1 MSVTFQ
7 ITFTLTKAFNNQSQN
22 QTIMTKS
29 IILFS
34 LCAFIFFAEKTKAQS
49 FEETTFED
57 ITTTPSASRS
67 ANFIDVNGDGW
78 DDIFFTNGPTAGQNN
93 MLYINNGDNTFTT
106 VNADDIVS
114 DNDRSDG
121 ASFAD
126 VDNDGDLDA
135 VVVTYGRNGV
145 GKKNYFYRNN
155 GDGTFEYEPSN
166 AIGIPLT
173 YSEMVNWIDLNNDQ
187 FLDAYITN
195 SIVSTRNLYFEN
207 QGDGSF
213 EPVTGLSITSETLA
227 SRSINWIDY
236 DGDGD
241 SDLFVANEDN
251 TNNSLFRN
259 DGPNI
264 FTQITNLPIT
274 QNGKNSAGS
283 SWADVDNDGDFD
295 LFVAN
300 WGGQNNQLFINENGT
315 FVEQTSSAI
324 AVETGSSFGSAFADV
339 DNDGDLDLLVCNAY
353 FAGQETNSLF
363 INDGNGIFSKDTG
376 SALANHQGN
385 TFGCAFGD
393 YNNDGWL
400 DVILANTLN
409 ENQSN
414 SLFKNTGSG
423 NNWIKIRCVG
433 DPSNGSAVGAKV
445 RIRATINGN
454 EIWQT
459 RQIEAA
465 SGYCSQN
472 SFTNHFGLGDAS
484 NVSEIEVQWPSG
496 AVETFTD
503 IDGNNTYLVVE
514 GNGIQLG
521 TTTQIK
527 YGYVIYPVPAEDILV
542 VNFPKDDINSK
553 VEIFDLN
560 ARKVKEGTNNN
571 AVFMEMDIS
580 HLNAGIYI
588 LKITNNDQVTSQKII
603 IK

>member
-1 MSVTFQ
+1 MKKS
-7 ITFTLTKAFNNQSQN
+7 TL
-22 QTIMTKS
+22 
-29 IILFS
+29 LLS
-34 LCAFIFFAEKTKAQS
+34 LCVLIVFSEIIYAQS
-49 FEETTFED
+49 FEETTFND

-78 DDIFFTNGPTAGQNN
+78 DDIFFTNGPAAGQNN
-93 MLYINNGDNTFTT
+93 MLYINNGNNTFTT
-106 VNADDIVS
+106 VTADDIVL

-135 VVVTYGRNGV
+135 VVVTYGRNGT
-145 GKKNYFYRNN
+145 GKKNYFYRNTGN
-155 GDGTFEYEPSN
+155 GTFNYEPNN

-187 FLDAYITN
+187 YLDAYITN
-195 SIVSTRNLYFEN
+195 SVVSTRNLYFEN

-213 EPVTGLSITSETLA
+213 EGVTGLSITNETLA

-241 SDLFVANEDN
+241 SDLFIANEN
-251 TNNSLFRN
+251 NANNSLFRN
-259 DGPNI
+259 DGPNN

-300 WGGQNNQLFINENGT
+300 WDGQNNQLFINENGIFT
-315 FVEQTSSAI
+315 EQTNSAI
-324 AVETGSSFGSAFADV
+324 AAETGSSFGSAFADV

-353 FAGQETNSLF
+353 FAGQNTNSLF
-363 INDGNGIFSKDTG
+363 INNGAGVFTKDTN
-376 SALANHQGN
+376 SSLANHQGN

-409 ENQSN
+409 ENQNN

-433 DPSNGSAVGAKV
+433 NPSNGSAVGAKV
-445 RIRATINGN
+445 KVKATINGN
-454 EIWQT
+454 EIWQF

-472 SFTNHFGLGDAS
+472 SFTNHFGLGDAV
-484 NVSEIEVQWPSG
+484 NVEEIIIEWPSG
-496 AVETFTD
+496 VVETFTD
-503 IDGNNTYLVVE
+503 IEENNTYLVVE

-521 TTTQIK
+521 AISQEK
-527 YGYVIYPVPAEDILV
+527 HGYIMYPVPTDDVLKI
-542 VNFPKDDINSK
+542 NFPSGELNSK

-560 ARKVKEGTNNN
+560 GRKVKEQIHNSHS
-571 AVFMEMDIS
+571 EMAIDVS
-580 HLNAGIYI
+580 FLVAGAYI
-588 LKITNNDQVTSQKII
+588 LKITNTAQVTSQKII

>member
-1 MSVTFQ
+1 MKNTTQTKLLFCFL
-7 ITFTLTKAFNNQSQN
+7 FTVG
-22 QTIMTKS
+22 
-29 IILFS
+29 IINS
-34 LCAFIFFAEKTKAQS
+34 QS

-67 ANFIDVNGDGW
+67 ANFVDVNGDGW
-78 DDIFFTNGPTAGQNN
+78 DDIFFTNGPTVGQNN
-93 MLYINNGDNTFTT
+93 MLYINNGNETFTT
-106 VNADDIVS
+106 VTADDIVL
-114 DNDRSDG
+114 DHDRSDG

-155 GDGTFEYEPSN
+155 GDGTFEYEPNN

-195 SIVSTRNLYFEN
+195 SFLSLNNLYFEN

-213 EPVTGLSITSETLA
+213 EPVTSLSITNETLA

-241 SDLFVANEDN
+241 SDLFVTNEDN
-251 TNNSLFRN
+251 DNNSLFRN
-259 DGPNI
+259 DGPNN
-264 FTQITNLPIT
+264 FAQITNLAIT

-295 LFVAN
+295 LFIAN

-315 FVEQTSSAI
+315 FTEQIGSAVAAEI
-324 AVETGSSFGSAFADV
+324 GSSFGSAFADV
-339 DNDGDLDLLVCNAY
+339 DNDADLDLLVCNAY
-353 FAGQETNSLF
+353 FAGQVTNSLF
-363 INDGNGIFSKDTG
+363 INDGTGNFTKDT
-376 SALANHQGN
+376 SSSLANHVGN

-393 YNNDGWL
+393 YNNDGWQ
-400 DVILANTLN
+400 DVILANTFN

-433 DPSNGSAVGAKV
+433 NPSNNSAVGAKV

-454 EIWQT
+454 DVWQT

-472 SFTNHFGLGDAS
+472 SFTNHFGLGNAS
-484 NVSEIEVQWPSG
+484 NVTEIEIQWPSG

-503 IDGNNTYLVVE
+503 IQGNNTYRVVE
-514 GNGIQLG
+514 GEGILLG
-521 TTTQIK
+521 TTQTIK
-527 YGYVIYPVPAEDILV
+527 YGYVIYPVPAVDVLV
-542 VNFPKDDINSK
+542 INFPKDELNSK
-553 VEIFDLN
+553 VELFDLN
-560 ARKVKEGTNNN
+560 GRKVKEESNNN
-571 AVFMEMDIS
+571 AVSMEMDVS
-580 HLNAGIYI
+580 QLSAGEYI
-588 LKITNNDQVTSQKII
+588 LKITNTIKTTSQKII

>member
-1 MSVTFQ
+1 MIRFLIHFSMCAVLFLCQ
-7 ITFTLTKAFNNQSQN
+7 TLRS
-22 QTIMTKS
+22 
-29 IILFS
+29 
-34 LCAFIFFAEKTKAQS
+34 QS
-49 FEETTFED
+49 FEETTFPD

-67 ANFIDVNGDGW
+67 ANFIDVNGDGR
-78 DDIFFTNGPTAGQNN
+78 DDIFFTNGPAAGQNN

-106 VNADDIVS
+106 VTDDAIVL

-155 GDGTFEYEPSN
+155 GDGTFEYEADN

-195 SIVSTRNLYFEN
+195 SVVSTRNLYFEN

-213 EPVTGLSITSETLA
+213 EAITGLSITSETLA
-227 SRSINWIDY
+227 SRNINWIDY
-236 DGDGD
+236 DSDGD
-241 SDLFVANEDN
+241 RDLFVTNEN
-251 TNNSLFRN
+251 NANNSLFRN
-259 DGPNI
+259 DGPNN
-264 FTQITNLPIT
+264 FTQITDLSIT

-283 SWADVDNDGDFD
+283 SWADIDNDGDFD

-300 WGGQNNQLFINENGT
+300 WGGQTNQLFVNENGT
-315 FVEQTSSAI
+315 FAEQPASAI
-324 AVETGSSFGSAFADV
+324 AAETGSSFGSAFADV

-353 FAGQETNSLF
+353 FTGQTTNSLF
-363 INDGNGIFSKDTG
+363 MNDGNGNFTKDT
-376 SALANHQGN
+376 SSSLAMHQGN

-400 DVILANTLN
+400 DVILANTLD

-423 NNWIKIRCVG
+423 NNWIKIRCAG
-433 DPSNGSAVGAKV
+433 DSSNKSAVGAKV
-445 RIRATINGN
+445 RLRATINGS

-472 SFTNHFGLGDAS
+472 SYTTHFGLGDAS
-484 NVSEIEVQWPSG
+484 TVNEIEITWPSG
-496 AVETFTD
+496 TVENFLN
-503 IDGNNTYLVVE
+503 IDANDTYLVVE
-514 GNGIQLG
+514 GEGIQLG
-521 TTTQIK
+521 TTSPSK
-527 YGYVIYPVPAEDILV
+527 YGYLIYPIPAEDILV
-542 VNFPKDDINSK
+542 INFPKGKENSK
-553 VEIFDLN
+553 VELFDLN
-560 ARKVKEGTNNN
+560 ARKVKEEMNLNEN
-571 AVFMEMDIS
+571 SMEMDLS
-580 HLNAGIYI
+580 QLVAGTYI
-588 LKITNNDQVTSQKII
+588 LKISHAAEITSQKII

>member
-1 MSVTFQ
+1 M
-7 ITFTLTKAFNNQSQN
+7 K
-22 QTIMTKS
+22 KS
-29 IILFS
+29 MLPFS
-34 LCAFIFFAEKTKAQS
+34 ICALIFFTENINAQS
-49 FEETTFED
+49 FEETTFEG

-78 DDIFFTNGPTAGQNN
+78 DDIFFTNGPAPGQNN
-93 MLYINNGDNTFTT
+93 MLYINNGDGTFTT
-106 VNADDIVS
+106 VTDDDIVL

-135 VVVTYGRNGV
+135 VVVTYGRNGT

-155 GDGTFEYEPSN
+155 GDGTFEYEPDN

-173 YSEMVNWIDLNNDQ
+173 YSEMANWIDLNNDQ
-187 FLDAYITN
+187 LLDAYITN
-195 SIVSTRNLYFEN
+195 SVVSTRNLYFAN

-213 EPVTGLSITSETLA
+213 EAVTGLSITNETLA

-241 SDLFVANEDN
+241 SDLFITNEN
-251 TNNSLFRN
+251 NANNSLFRN
-259 DGPNI
+259 DGPDN
-264 FTQITNLPIT
+264 FTKITNLSIT
-274 QNGKNSAGS
+274 QSGGNSAGS

-295 LFVAN
+295 LFIAN
-300 WGGQNNQLFINENGT
+300 WNGQNNQLFINENGT
-315 FVEQTSSAI
+315 FIEQTNSEI
-324 AVETGSSFGSAFADV
+324 ALEIGSSFGSAFADV

-353 FAGQETNSLF
+353 YPGQVTNSLF
-363 INDGNGIFSKDTG
+363 INDGTGVFTKDTT
-376 SALANHQGN
+376 SSLANHQGN

-400 DVILANTLN
+400 DVILANTFD

-423 NNWIKIRCVG
+423 NNWIKIKCVG
-433 DPSNGSAVGAKV
+433 NPSNGSAVGAKV
-445 RIRATINGN
+445 KVRATINGN
-454 EIWQT
+454 EVWQT

-472 SFTNHFGLGDAS
+472 SYTNHFGLGDATI
-484 NVSEIEVQWPSG
+484 VSEIQIQWPSG
-496 AVETFTD
+496 AVETFND
-503 IDGNNTYLVVE
+503 IDENNTYLVVE
-514 GNGIQLG
+514 GNGIQLK
-521 TTTQIK
+521 TISAAK
-527 YGYVIYPVPAEDILV
+527 FGYVVYPMPADDVLV
-542 VNFPKDDINSK
+542 INFPKDELDSK

-560 ARKVKEGTNNN
+560 GRKVNEQ
-571 AVFMEMDIS
+571 IS
-580 HLNAGIYI
+580 YAESSINLDVSNLSAGQYI
-588 LKITNNDQVTSQKII
+588 LKIINNERVTSQKII

>member
-1 MSVTFQ
+1 MIKYLLHF
-7 ITFTLTKAFNNQSQN
+7 
-22 QTIMTKS
+22 S
-29 IILFS
+29 I
-34 LCAFIFFAEKTKAQS
+34 CAVLLLSEKTQAQS

-57 ITTTPSASRS
+57 ITTTPTASRS

-78 DDIFFTNGPTAGQNN
+78 DDIFFTNGPAVGQNN
-93 MLYINNGDNTFTT
+93 MLYLNNTDGTFTT
-106 VNADDIVS
+106 VTDDAIVL

-213 EPVTGLSITSETLA
+213 EAVTGLSITNETLA

-236 DGDGD
+236 DNDGD
-241 SDLFVANEDN
+241 CDLFVTNEDN
-251 TNNSLFRN
+251 ANNSLFRN
-259 DGPNI
+259 DGPNN
-264 FTQITNLPIT
+264 FTQITNLSIT

-300 WGGQNNQLFINENGT
+300 WGGQTNQLFLNENGT
-315 FVEQTSSAI
+315 FVEQTGSAI
-324 AVETGSSFGSAFADV
+324 AAETGSSFGSAFADV

-363 INDGNGIFSKDTG
+363 INDGSGNFSKDTT
-376 SALANHQGN
+376 SSLANHQGN

-423 NNWIKIRCVG
+423 NNWIKIRCAG
-433 DPSNGSAVGAKV
+433 DPSNNSAVGAKV

-454 EIWQT
+454 EVWQT

-472 SFTNHFGLGDAS
+472 SFTNHFGLGDAVIV
-484 NVSEIEVQWPSG
+484 NEIEIQWPSG

-503 IDGNNTYLVVE
+503 IDGNNGYLVVE

-521 TTTQIK
+521 TNASEK
-527 YGYVIYPVPAEDILV
+527 YGHVVFPVPADDILFIH
-542 VNFPKDDINSK
+542 FPKGEINSK
-553 VEIFDLN
+553 VELFDLN
-560 ARKVKEGTNNN
+560 ARKVKEETNTN
-571 AVFMEMDIS
+571 AISMEMDIS
-580 HLNAGIYI
+580 HLSAGVYI
-588 LKITNNDQVTSQKII
+588 LKIGNNGKTITRKIA

>member
-1 MSVTFQ
+1 M
-7 ITFTLTKAFNNQSQN
+7 K
-22 QTIMTKS
+22 KS
-29 IILFS
+29 MLPFS
-34 LCAFIFFAEKTKAQS
+34 ICALIFFTENINAQS
-49 FEETTFED
+49 FEETTFEG

-78 DDIFFTNGPTAGQNN
+78 DDIFFTNGPAPGQNN
-93 MLYINNGDNTFTT
+93 MLYINNGDGTFTT
-106 VNADDIVS
+106 VTDDDIVL

-135 VVVTYGRNGV
+135 VVVTYGRNGT

-155 GDGTFEYEPSN
+155 GDGTFEYEPDN

-173 YSEMVNWIDLNNDQ
+173 YSEMANWIDLNNDQ
-187 FLDAYITN
+187 LLDAYITN
-195 SIVSTRNLYFEN
+195 SVVSTRNLYFAN

-213 EPVTGLSITSETLA
+213 EAVTGLSITNETLA

-241 SDLFVANEDN
+241 SDLFITNEN
-251 TNNSLFRN
+251 NANNSLFRN
-259 DGPNI
+259 DVPDN
-264 FTQITNLPIT
+264 FTKITNLSIT
-274 QNGKNSAGS
+274 QSGGNSAGS

-295 LFVAN
+295 LFIAN
-300 WGGQNNQLFINENGT
+300 WNGQNNQLFINENGT
-315 FVEQTSSAI
+315 FIEQTNSEI
-324 AVETGSSFGSAFADV
+324 ALEIGSSFGSAFADV

-353 FAGQETNSLF
+353 YPGQVTNSLF
-363 INDGNGIFSKDTG
+363 INDGTGVFTKDTT
-376 SALANHQGN
+376 SSLANHQGN

-400 DVILANTLN
+400 DVILANTFD

-423 NNWIKIRCVG
+423 NNWIKIKCVG
-433 DPSNGSAVGAKV
+433 NPSNGSAVGAKV
-445 RIRATINGN
+445 KVRATINGN
-454 EIWQT
+454 EVWQT

-472 SFTNHFGLGDAS
+472 SYTNHFGLGDATI
-484 NVSEIEVQWPSG
+484 VSEIQIQWPSG
-496 AVETFTD
+496 AVETFND
-503 IDGNNTYLVVE
+503 IDENNTYLVVE
-514 GNGIQLG
+514 GNGIQLK
-521 TTTQIK
+521 TISAAK
-527 YGYVIYPVPAEDILV
+527 FGYVVYPMPADDVLV
-542 VNFPKDDINSK
+542 INFPKDELDSK

-560 ARKVKEGTNNN
+560 GRKVNEQ
-571 AVFMEMDIS
+571 IS
-580 HLNAGIYI
+580 YAESSINLDVSNLSAGQYI
-588 LKITNNDQVTSQKII
+588 LKIINNERVTSQKII

>member
-1 MSVTFQ
+1 MIRFLIHFSMCAVLFLCQ
-7 ITFTLTKAFNNQSQN
+7 TLRS
-22 QTIMTKS
+22 
-29 IILFS
+29 
-34 LCAFIFFAEKTKAQS
+34 QS
-49 FEETTFED
+49 FEETTFPD

-67 ANFIDVNGDGW
+67 ANFIDVNSDGW
-78 DDIFFTNGPTAGQNN
+78 DDIFFTNGPAAGQNN

-106 VNADDIVS
+106 VTDDAIVL

-155 GDGTFEYEPSN
+155 GDGTFEYEADN

-195 SIVSTRNLYFEN
+195 SVVSTRNLYFEN

-213 EPVTGLSITSETLA
+213 EAITGLSITSETLA
-227 SRSINWIDY
+227 SRNINWIDY
-236 DGDGD
+236 DSDGD
-241 SDLFVANEDN
+241 RDLFVTNEN
-251 TNNSLFRN
+251 NANNSLFRN
-259 DGPNI
+259 DGPNN
-264 FTQITNLPIT
+264 FTQITDLSIT

-283 SWADVDNDGDFD
+283 SWADIDNDGDFD

-300 WGGQNNQLFINENGT
+300 WGGQTNQLFINENGT
-315 FVEQTSSAI
+315 FVEQTASAI
-324 AVETGSSFGSAFADV
+324 AAETGSSFGSAFADV

-353 FAGQETNSLF
+353 FTGQTTNSLF
-363 INDGNGIFSKDTG
+363 MNDGNGNFTKDT
-376 SALANHQGN
+376 SSSLAIHQGN

-423 NNWIKIRCVG
+423 NNWIKIRCAG
-433 DPSNGSAVGAKV
+433 DSSNKSAVGAKV
-445 RIRATINGN
+445 RLRATINGS

-472 SFTNHFGLGDAS
+472 SYTNHFGLGDAS
-484 NVSEIEVQWPSG
+484 TVNEIEITWPSG
-496 AVETFTD
+496 TVETFLN
-503 IDGNNTYLVVE
+503 IGANETYLVVE
-514 GNGIQLG
+514 GEGIQLG
-521 TTTQIK
+521 TTPANK
-527 YGYVIYPVPAEDILV
+527 YGYVIYPVPAEDILMIH
-542 VNFPKDDINSK
+542 FPKGKENSK
-553 VEIFDLN
+553 VELFDLN
-560 ARKVKEGTNNN
+560 ARKVKEEMNLK
-571 AVFMEMDIS
+571 AISMEMDVS
-580 HLNAGIYI
+580 HLVAGAYI
-588 LKITNNDQVTSQKII
+588 LKISHAAEITSQKII

>member
-1 MSVTFQ
+1 P
-7 ITFTLTKAFNNQSQN
+7 L
-22 QTIMTKS
+22 
-29 IILFS
+29 LLCS
-34 LCAFIFFAEKTKAQS
+34 LCLLLFFTEKTRAQS

-67 ANFIDVNGDGW
+67 ANFIDVNDDGW
-78 DDIFFTNGPTAGQNN
+78 DDIFFTNGPAAGQNN
-93 MLYINNGDNTFTT
+93 MLYLNNGDGSFTT
-106 VNADDIVS
+106 VIADDIVS

-135 VVVTYGRNGV
+135 VVVTYGRNGT

-155 GDGTFEYEPSN
+155 GNGTYTYEPDN

-173 YSEMVNWIDLNNDQ
+173 YSEMANWIDLNNDQ
-187 FLDAYITN
+187 YLDSYITN
-195 SIVSTRNLYFEN
+195 SVVSTRNLYFEN
-207 QGDGSF
+207 QGNGSF
-213 EPVTGLSITSETLA
+213 EAVTVLSITSETLA

-241 SDLFVANEDN
+241 SDLFIANENDA
-251 TNNSLFRN
+251 NNSLFRN
-259 DGPNI
+259 DGPDN
-264 FTQITNLPIT
+264 FTQITNLAIT
-274 QNGKNSAGS
+274 QNGRDSAGS

-300 WGGQNNQLFINENGT
+300 WDGQSNQLFLNENGT

-324 AVETGSSFGSAFADV
+324 ALEIGSSFGSAFADV

-353 FAGQETNSLF
+353 FPGQITNSLF
-363 INDGNGIFSKDTG
+363 INDGNGVFTKDTN

-409 ENQSN
+409 ENQAN

-445 RIRATINGN
+445 RVRANINGN
-454 EIWQT
+454 EVWQI

-484 NVSEIEVQWPSG
+484 NVSEIEVHWPSG
-496 AVETFTD
+496 AVETFMD
-503 IDGNNTYLVVE
+503 IDGNNTYLVV
-514 GNGIQLG
+514 
-521 TTTQIK
+521 
-527 YGYVIYPVPAEDILV
+527 
-542 VNFPKDDINSK
+542 
-553 VEIFDLN
+553 
-560 ARKVKEGTNNN
+560 
-571 AVFMEMDIS
+571 
-580 HLNAGIYI
+580 
-588 LKITNNDQVTSQKII
+588 
-603 IK
+603 

>member
-1 MSVTFQ
+1 M
-7 ITFTLTKAFNNQSQN
+7 K
-22 QTIMTKS
+22 KS
-29 IILFS
+29 MLPFS
-34 LCAFIFFAEKTKAQS
+34 ICALIFFTENINAQS
-49 FEETTFED
+49 FEETTFEG

-78 DDIFFTNGPTAGQNN
+78 DDIFFTNGPAPGQNN
-93 MLYINNGDNTFTT
+93 MLYINNGDGTFTT
-106 VNADDIVS
+106 VTDDDIVL

-135 VVVTYGRNGV
+135 VVVTYGRNGT

-155 GDGTFEYEPSN
+155 GDGTFEYEPDN

-173 YSEMVNWIDLNNDQ
+173 YSEMANWIDLNNDQ
-187 FLDAYITN
+187 LLDAYITN
-195 SIVSTRNLYFEN
+195 SVVSTRNLYFAN

-213 EPVTGLSITSETLA
+213 EAVTGLSITNETLA

-241 SDLFVANEDN
+241 SDLFITNEN
-251 TNNSLFRN
+251 NANNSLFRN
-259 DGPNI
+259 DGPDN
-264 FTQITNLPIT
+264 FTKITNLSIT
-274 QNGKNSAGS
+274 QSGGNSAGS

-295 LFVAN
+295 LIIAN
-300 WGGQNNQLFINENGT
+300 WNGQNNQLFINENGT
-315 FVEQTSSAI
+315 FIEQTNSEI
-324 AVETGSSFGSAFADV
+324 GLEIGSSFGSAFADV

-353 FAGQETNSLF
+353 YPGQVTNSLF
-363 INDGNGIFSKDTG
+363 INDGTGVFTKDIT
-376 SALANHQGN
+376 SSLANHQGN

-400 DVILANTLN
+400 DVILANTFD

-423 NNWIKIRCVG
+423 NNWIKIKCVG
-433 DPSNGSAVGAKV
+433 NPSNGSAVGAKV
-445 RIRATINGN
+445 KVRATINGN
-454 EIWQT
+454 EVWQT

-472 SFTNHFGLGDAS
+472 SYTNHFGLGDATI
-484 NVSEIEVQWPSG
+484 VSEIQIQWPSG
-496 AVETFTD
+496 AVETFND
-503 IDGNNTYLVVE
+503 IDENNTYLVVE
-514 GNGIQLG
+514 GNGIQLK
-521 TTTQIK
+521 TISAAK
-527 YGYVIYPVPAEDILV
+527 FGYVIYPVPADDVLV
-542 VNFPKDDINSK
+542 INFPKDELDSK

-560 ARKVKEGTNNN
+560 GRKVNEQLSYAESSINLDVSNL
-571 AVFMEMDIS
+571 S
-580 HLNAGIYI
+580 AGQYI
-588 LKITNNDQVTSQKII
+588 LKISDNERVTSQKII

>member
-1 MSVTFQ
+1 M
-7 ITFTLTKAFNNQSQN
+7 I
-22 QTIMTKS
+22 KS
-29 IILFS
+29 LQFLSIFISILV
-34 LCAFIFFAEKTKAQS
+34 IEKSASQS
-49 FEETTFED
+49 FEETTFPD

-93 MLYINNGDNTFTT
+93 MLYLNNRDNTFTT
-106 VNADDIVS
+106 VTADDIVL

-135 VVVTYGRNGV
+135 LVVTYGRNGT

-155 GDGTFEYEPSN
+155 GNGTFTYEPDN

-173 YSEMVNWIDLNNDQ
+173 YSEMANWIDLNNDQ
-187 FLDAYITN
+187 YLDTYITN
-195 SIVSTRNLYFEN
+195 SVVSTRNLYFEN
-207 QGDGSF
+207 QGNGSF
-213 EPVTGLSITSETLA
+213 EAVTGLSITSETLA

-241 SDLFVANEDN
+241 SDLFVANEN
-251 TNNSLFRN
+251 NANNSLFRN
-259 DGPNI
+259 DGPDN
-264 FTQITNLPIT
+264 FTKITDLSIT

-283 SWADVDNDGDFD
+283 SWADIDNDGDFD
-295 LFVAN
+295 LFIAN
-300 WGGQNNQLFINENGT
+300 WNGQNNQLFINENGT
-315 FVEQTSSAI
+315 FIEQTSSVI
-324 AVETGSSFGSAFADV
+324 ALEMGSSFGSAFADV

-353 FAGQETNSLF
+353 FSGQETNSLF
-363 INDGNGIFSKDTG
+363 INDGTGTFHKDT
-376 SALANHQGN
+376 SSSLANHQGN

-409 ENQSN
+409 ENQNN
-414 SLFKNTGSG
+414 SVFTNTGSG

-433 DPSNGSAVGAKV
+433 SPSNNSAVGAKV
-445 RIRATINGN
+445 RIKATINGTQV
-454 EIWQT
+454 WQT

-472 SFTNHFGLGDAS
+472 SFTNHFGLGDAI
-484 NVSEIEVQWPSG
+484 NVDEIEIYWPSG

-503 IDGNNTYLVVE
+503 IDENNTYLVIE

-521 TTTQIK
+521 TNTQLK
-527 YGYVIYPVPAEDILV
+527 HGFVIYPTPANDVLV
-542 VNFPKDDINSK
+542 INFRKDEIYSK
-553 VEIFDLN
+553 VEIFDIN
-560 ARKVKEGTNNN
+560 ARKVKEKFNSG
-571 AVFMEMDIS
+571 AASIEMDIS
-580 HLNAGIYI
+580 HISPGTYV
-588 LKITNNDQVTSQKII
+588 LKISNNGKITSQKVII
-603 IK
+603 N

>member
-1 MSVTFQ
+1 
-7 ITFTLTKAFNNQSQN
+7 
-22 QTIMTKS
+22 MTKYLLHFS
-29 IILFS
+29 ICAVLFLS
-34 LCAFIFFAEKTKAQS
+34 EKTQAQS

-78 DDIFFTNGPTAGQNN
+78 DDIFFTNGPAVGQNN
-93 MLYINNGDNTFTT
+93 MLYLNNTDGTFTT
-106 VNADDIVS
+106 VTDDAIVL

-213 EPVTGLSITSETLA
+213 EAVTGLSITNETLP

-241 SDLFVANEDN
+241 CDLFVSNEDN
-251 TNNSLFRN
+251 ANNSLFRN
-259 DGPNI
+259 DGPDN
-264 FTQITNLPIT
+264 FTQITDLSIT

-300 WGGQNNQLFINENGT
+300 WGGQTNQLFINENGT
-315 FVEQTSSAI
+315 FVEQTGSAI
-324 AVETGSSFGSAFADV
+324 AAETGSSFGSAFADV

-363 INDGNGIFSKDTG
+363 INDGSGNFTKDTT
-376 SALANHQGN
+376 SSLANHQGN

-433 DPSNGSAVGAKV
+433 DPSNNSAVGAKV

-484 NVSEIEVQWPSG
+484 NVSEIEITWPSS

-503 IDGNNTYLVVE
+503 IEENNTYLVVE

-521 TTTQIK
+521 TISSKK
-527 YGYVIYPVPAEDILV
+527 YGYAIFPIPANDILFIH
-542 VNFPKDDINSK
+542 FPKGEINSK
-553 VEIFDLN
+553 VELFDLN
-560 ARKVKEGTNNN
+560 ARKVKEETNTN
-571 AVFMEMDIS
+571 AISMEMDIS
-580 HLNAGIYI
+580 HLSAGEYI
-588 LKITNNDQVTSQKII
+588 LKISNNGKTSSKKII
-603 IK
+603 ID

>member
-1 MSVTFQ
+1 NSV
-7 ITFTLTKAFNNQSQN
+7 
-22 QTIMTKS
+22 
-29 IILFS
+29 
-34 LCAFIFFAEKTKAQS
+34 
-49 FEETTFED
+49 
-57 ITTTPSASRS
+57 
-67 ANFIDVNGDGW
+67 
-78 DDIFFTNGPTAGQNN
+78 
-93 MLYINNGDNTFTT
+93 
-106 VNADDIVS
+106 
-114 DNDRSDG
+114 
-121 ASFAD
+121 
-126 VDNDGDLDA
+126 
-135 VVVTYGRNGV
+135 
-145 GKKNYFYRNN
+145 
-155 GDGTFEYEPSN
+155 
-166 AIGIPLT
+166 
-173 YSEMVNWIDLNNDQ
+173 
-187 FLDAYITN
+187 
-195 SIVSTRNLYFEN
+195 VSTRNLYFEN
-207 QGDGSF
+207 QGDGAF

-259 DGPNI
+259 DGPDNFI
-264 FTQITNLPIT
+264 QITNLSIT
-274 QNGKNSAGS
+274 QDGKNTAGS

-300 WGGQNNQLFINENGT
+300 WGGQTNQLFINENGT

-324 AVETGSSFGSAFADV
+324 AAETGSSFGSAFADV

-353 FAGQETNSLF
+353 FAGQVTNSLF
-363 INDGNGIFSKDTG
+363 INDGTGNFSKDTN
-376 SALANHQGN
+376 SNLANHQGN

-472 SFTNHFGLGDAS
+472 SFTNHFGLGDAAI
-484 NVSEIEVQWPSG
+484 VSEIKIQWPSG
-496 AVETFTD
+496 AVETFTE

-521 TTTQIK
+521 TEAKIK
-527 YGYVIYPVPAEDILV
+527 YGYVVFPIPADEVLFI
-542 VNFPKDDINSK
+542 NFPEGKLNSK

-560 ARKVKEGTNNN
+560 ARKVTEKTNTSGIS
-571 AVFMEMDIS
+571 MEIDIS
-580 HLNAGIYI
+580 HLSAGEYI
-588 LKITNNDQVTSQKII
+588 LKVTNNGSFSSQKII

>member
-1 MSVTFQ
+1 M
-7 ITFTLTKAFNNQSQN
+7 IE
-22 QTIMTKS
+22 TIIPFS
-29 IILFS
+29 FCFIALFS
-34 LCAFIFFAEKTKAQS
+34 EYTNAQS
-49 FEETTFED
+49 FEETTLDD

-67 ANFIDVNGDGW
+67 ANFVDVNGDGW
-78 DDIFFTNGPTAGQNN
+78 DDIFFTNGPASGQNN
-93 MLYINNGDNTFTT
+93 MLYINNGNGTFTT
-106 VNADDIVS
+106 VTTDDIVL

-135 VVVTYGRNGV
+135 LVVTYGRNGV

-155 GDGTFEYEPSN
+155 GDGTFNYEPSN
-166 AIGIPLT
+166 AIGAPLT
-173 YSEMVNWIDLNNDQ
+173 YSEMANWIDLNNDQ
-187 FLDAYITN
+187 FMDAYITN

-213 EPVTGLSITSETLA
+213 EAVTGLSITNETLA

-241 SDLFVANEDN
+241 SDLFITNE
-251 TNNSLFRN
+251 NNSTNSLYRN
-259 DGPNI
+259 DGPNN
-264 FTQITNLPIT
+264 FTQITNLSIT

-300 WGGQNNQLFINENGT
+300 WNGQANQLFINENGT
-315 FVEQTSSAI
+315 FIEQVNSEI
-324 AVETGSSFGSAFADV
+324 ALEIGSSFGSAFADV

-353 FAGQETNSLF
+353 YTGQITNSLY
-363 INDGNGIFSKDTG
+363 INDGFGNFTKDTT
-376 SALANHQGN
+376 SSLANHQGN

-423 NNWIKIRCVG
+423 NNWIKIKCVG
-433 DPSNGSAVGAKV
+433 NPSNGSAIGAKV
-445 RIRATINGN
+445 KVKATINGN
-454 EIWQT
+454 EIWQI

-465 SGYCSQN
+465 SGYCSQ
-472 SFTNHFGLGDAS
+472 SSYTNHFGLGDAT
-484 NVSEIEVQWPSG
+484 NVSEVIIEWPSG
-496 AVETFTD
+496 AVQTFSD
-503 IDGNNTYLVVE
+503 INKNKTYEVVE
-514 GNGIQLG
+514 GNDIQLSAN
-521 TTTQIK
+521 TQSTLDF
-527 YGYVIYPVPAEDILV
+527 VVFPVPADDVLIIH
-542 VNFPKDDINSK
+542 FPINALKSTITIFDING
-553 VEIFDLN
+553 
-560 ARKVKEGTNNN
+560 RKVKSDINNN
-571 AVFMEMDIS
+571 QTSIAIEVSDLS
-580 HLNAGIYI
+580 AGEYI
-588 LKITNNDQVTSQKII
+588 LKISNEDKITSQKII

>member
-1 MSVTFQ
+1 M
-7 ITFTLTKAFNNQSQN
+7 K
-22 QTIMTKS
+22 KS
-29 IILFS
+29 MLPFS
-34 LCAFIFFAEKTKAQS
+34 ICALIFFTENINAQS
-49 FEETTFED
+49 FEETTFEG

-78 DDIFFTNGPTAGQNN
+78 DDIFFTNGPAPGQNN
-93 MLYINNGDNTFTT
+93 MLYINNGDGTFTT
-106 VNADDIVS
+106 VTDDDIVL

-135 VVVTYGRNGV
+135 VVVTYGRNGT

-155 GDGTFEYEPSN
+155 GDGTFEYEPDN

-173 YSEMVNWIDLNNDQ
+173 YSEMANWIDLNNDQ
-187 FLDAYITN
+187 LLDAYITN
-195 SIVSTRNLYFEN
+195 SVVSTRNLYFAN

-213 EPVTGLSITSETLA
+213 EAVTGLSITNETLA

-241 SDLFVANEDN
+241 SDLFITNEN
-251 TNNSLFRN
+251 NANNSLFRN
-259 DGPNI
+259 DVPDN
-264 FTQITNLPIT
+264 FTKITNLSIT
-274 QNGKNSAGS
+274 QSGGNSAGS

-295 LFVAN
+295 LFIAN
-300 WGGQNNQLFINENGT
+300 WNGQNNQLFINENGT
-315 FVEQTSSAI
+315 FIEQTNSEI
-324 AVETGSSFGSAFADV
+324 ALEIGSSFGSAFADV

-353 FAGQETNSLF
+353 YPGQVTNSLF
-363 INDGNGIFSKDTG
+363 INDGTGVFTKDTT
-376 SALANHQGN
+376 SSLANHQGN

-400 DVILANTLN
+400 DVILANTFD

-423 NNWIKIRCVG
+423 NNWIKIKCVG
-433 DPSNGSAVGAKV
+433 NPSNGLAVGAKV
-445 RIRATINGN
+445 KVRATINGN
-454 EIWQT
+454 EVWQT

-472 SFTNHFGLGDAS
+472 SYTNHFGLGDATI
-484 NVSEIEVQWPSG
+484 VSEIQIQWPSG
-496 AVETFTD
+496 AVETFND
-503 IDGNNTYLVVE
+503 IDENNTYLVVE
-514 GNGIQLG
+514 GNGIQLK
-521 TTTQIK
+521 TISAAK
-527 YGYVIYPVPAEDILV
+527 FGYVVYPMPADDVLV
-542 VNFPKDDINSK
+542 INFPKDELDSK

-560 ARKVKEGTNNN
+560 GRKVNEQ
-571 AVFMEMDIS
+571 IS
-580 HLNAGIYI
+580 YAESSINLDVSNLSAGQYI
-588 LKITNNDQVTSQKII
+588 LKIINNERVTSQKII

>member
-1 MSVTFQ
+1 
-7 ITFTLTKAFNNQSQN
+7 
-22 QTIMTKS
+22 MTKS
-29 IILFS
+29 ILLFS
-34 LCAFIFFAEKTKAQS
+34 FCVFLFYIQKTKAQS

-57 ITTTPSASRS
+57 ITTMPSASRS
-67 ANFIDVNGDGW
+67 ANFVDVNGDGW

-93 MLYINNGDNTFTT
+93 MLYINNGDDTFTT
-106 VNADDIVS
+106 VTADAIVS

-155 GDGTFEYEPSN
+155 GNGTFEYEPSN

-213 EPVTGLSITSETLA
+213 EAVTGLSITNETLA
-227 SRSINWIDY
+227 SRSINWIDF

-241 SDLFVANEDN
+241 SDLFVANEN
-251 TNNSLFRN
+251 NANNSLFRN
-259 DGPNI
+259 DGPDN
-264 FTQITNLPIT
+264 FTQITNLPIN

-300 WGGQNNQLFINENGT
+300 WDGQNNQLFINENGT

-324 AVETGSSFGSAFADV
+324 AAETGSSFGSAFADV

-353 FAGQETNSLF
+353 FTGQETNSLF
-363 INDGNGIFSKDTG
+363 INDGNGTFSKDTS
-376 SALANHQGN
+376 SALADHQGN

-409 ENQSN
+409 ENQNN

-433 DPSNGSAVGAKV
+433 NPSNGSAVGAKV
-445 RIRATINGN
+445 RVRATINGN
-454 EIWQT
+454 EVRQT

-484 NVSEIEVQWPSG
+484 NVSEIKIHWPSG
-496 AVETFTD
+496 AVEIFTD
-503 IDGNNTYLVVE
+503 IDENKSYLVVE

-521 TTTQIK
+521 TTSQTK
-527 YGYVIYPVPAEDILV
+527 YGYTVFPVPANDVLV
-542 VNFPKDDINSK
+542 INFAKNELNSK

-560 ARKVKEGTNNN
+560 ARIIKEETNTN
-571 AVFMEMDIS
+571 AVSMEMDIS
-580 HLNAGIYI
+580 HLNAGTYI
-588 LKITNNDQVTSQKII
+588 LKITNSNKVSSQKII

>member
-1 MSVTFQ
+1 MIRFLIHFSMCAVLFLCQ
-7 ITFTLTKAFNNQSQN
+7 TLRS
-22 QTIMTKS
+22 
-29 IILFS
+29 
-34 LCAFIFFAEKTKAQS
+34 QS
-49 FEETTFED
+49 FEETTFPD

-67 ANFIDVNGDGW
+67 ANFIDVNGDGR
-78 DDIFFTNGPTAGQNN
+78 DDIFFTNGPAAGQNN
-93 MLYINNGDNTFTT
+93 MLYINNGNHTFTT
-106 VNADDIVS
+106 VTDDAIVL

-155 GDGTFEYEPSN
+155 GDGTFEYEADN

-195 SIVSTRNLYFEN
+195 SVVSTRNLYFEN

-213 EPVTGLSITSETLA
+213 EAITGLSITSETLA
-227 SRSINWIDY
+227 SRNINWIDY
-236 DGDGD
+236 DSDGD
-241 SDLFVANEDN
+241 RDLFVTNEN
-251 TNNSLFRN
+251 NANNSLFRN
-259 DGPNI
+259 DGPNN
-264 FTQITNLPIT
+264 FTQITDLSIT

-283 SWADVDNDGDFD
+283 SWADIDNDGDFD

-300 WGGQNNQLFINENGT
+300 WGGQTNQLFVNENGT
-315 FVEQTSSAI
+315 FVEQTASAI
-324 AVETGSSFGSAFADV
+324 AAETGSSFGSAFADV
-339 DNDGDLDLLVCNAY
+339 DNDGDVDLLVCNAY
-353 FAGQETNSLF
+353 FTGQTTNSLF
-363 INDGNGIFSKDTG
+363 MNDGTGNFTKD
-376 SALANHQGN
+376 SSSSLATHQGN

-400 DVILANTLN
+400 DVILANTLD

-423 NNWIKIRCVG
+423 NNWIKIRCAG
-433 DPSNGSAVGAKV
+433 DSSNKSAVGAKV
-445 RIRATINGN
+445 RLRATINGS

-472 SFTNHFGLGDAS
+472 SYTTHFGLGDAS
-484 NVSEIEVQWPSG
+484 TVNEIEITWPSG
-496 AVETFTD
+496 TVESFLN
-503 IDGNNTYLVVE
+503 IDANDTYLVVE
-514 GNGIQLG
+514 GEGIQLG
-521 TTTQIK
+521 TTSPSK
-527 YGYVIYPVPAEDILV
+527 YGYLIYPIPAEDILV
-542 VNFPKDDINSK
+542 INFPKGKENSK
-553 VEIFDLN
+553 VELFDLN
-560 ARKVKEGTNNN
+560 ARKVKEEMNLNEN
-571 AVFMEMDIS
+571 SMEMEIS
-580 HLNAGIYI
+580 NLVAGTYV
-588 LKITNNDQVTSQKII
+588 LKITHAAEITSQKII

>member
-1 MSVTFQ
+1 
-7 ITFTLTKAFNNQSQN
+7 
-22 QTIMTKS
+22 
-29 IILFS
+29 
-34 LCAFIFFAEKTKAQS
+34 
-49 FEETTFED
+49 
-57 ITTTPSASRS
+57 
-67 ANFIDVNGDGW
+67 
-78 DDIFFTNGPTAGQNN
+78 
-93 MLYINNGDNTFTT
+93 MLYLNNTDGTFTT
-106 VNADDIVS
+106 VTDDAIVL

-213 EPVTGLSITSETLA
+213 EAVTGLSITNETLP

-241 SDLFVANEDN
+241 CDLFVSNEDN
-251 TNNSLFRN
+251 ANNSLFRN
-259 DGPNI
+259 DGPDN
-264 FTQITNLPIT
+264 FTQITDLSIT

-300 WGGQNNQLFINENGT
+300 WGGQTNQLFINENGT
-315 FVEQTSSAI
+315 FVEQTGSAI
-324 AVETGSSFGSAFADV
+324 AAETGSSFGSAFADV

-363 INDGNGIFSKDTG
+363 INDGSGNFTKDTT
-376 SALANHQGN
+376 SSLANHQGN

-433 DPSNGSAVGAKV
+433 DPSNNSAVGAKV

-484 NVSEIEVQWPSG
+484 NVSEIEITWPSS

-503 IDGNNTYLVVE
+503 IEENNTYLVVE

-521 TTTQIK
+521 TISSKK
-527 YGYVIYPVPAEDILV
+527 YGYAIFPIPANDILFIH
-542 VNFPKDDINSK
+542 FPKGEINSK
-553 VEIFDLN
+553 VELFDLN
-560 ARKVKEGTNNN
+560 ARKVKEETNTN
-571 AVFMEMDIS
+571 AISMEMDIS
-580 HLNAGIYI
+580 HLSAGEYI
-588 LKITNNDQVTSQKII
+588 LKISNNGKTSSKKII
-603 IK
+603 ID

>member
-1 MSVTFQ
+1 
-7 ITFTLTKAFNNQSQN
+7 
-22 QTIMTKS
+22 MTKPLL
-29 IILFS
+29 LFS
-34 LCAFIFFAEKTKAQS
+34 LCLLFFFAEKTRAQS

-78 DDIFFTNGPTAGQNN
+78 DDIFFTNGPAAGQNN
-93 MLYINNGDNTFTT
+93 MLYLNNGDGSFTT
-106 VNADDIVS
+106 VIADDIVS

-135 VVVTYGRNGV
+135 VVVTYGRNGT

-155 GDGTFEYEPSN
+155 GNGTYTYEPDN

-173 YSEMVNWIDLNNDQ
+173 YSEMANWIDLNNDQ
-187 FLDAYITN
+187 YLDAYITN
-195 SIVSTRNLYFEN
+195 SVVSTRNLYFEN
-207 QGDGSF
+207 QGNGSF
-213 EPVTGLSITSETLA
+213 EAVTGLSITSETLA

-241 SDLFVANEDN
+241 SDLFIANENDA
-251 TNNSLFRN
+251 NNSLFRN
-259 DGPNI
+259 DGPDN
-264 FTQITNLPIT
+264 FTQITNLAIT
-274 QNGKNSAGS
+274 QNGRNSAGS

-353 FAGQETNSLF
+353 FTGQETNSLF
-363 INDGNGIFSKDTG
+363 INDGTGNFTKDTS

-484 NVSEIEVQWPSG
+484 NVSEIEVHWPSG
-496 AVETFTD
+496 AVETFMD

-527 YGYVIYPVPAEDILV
+527 YGYVIYPVPVEDILV

-571 AVFMEMDIS
+571 AVSIEMDIS
-580 HLNAGIYI
+580 HLNAGTYI
-588 LKITNNDQVTSQKII
+588 LKITNNNQVTSQKII

>member
-1 MSVTFQ
+1 M
-7 ITFTLTKAFNNQSQN
+7 KK
-22 QTIMTKS
+22 TIL
-29 IILFS
+29 LFS
-34 LCAFIFFAEKTKAQS
+34 ICVVIFFTEKTKAQS

-78 DDIFFTNGPTAGQNN
+78 DDIFFTNGPAAGQNN
-93 MLYINNGDNTFTT
+93 MLYINNGDGTFTT
-106 VNADDIVS
+106 VTSDDIVS

-155 GDGTFEYEPSN
+155 GNGTFEYEPTN

-173 YSEMVNWIDLNNDQ
+173 YSEMINWIDLNNDQ
-187 FLDAYITN
+187 YLDAYITN

-213 EPVTGLSITSETLA
+213 EAVSGLSITSETLA

-241 SDLFVANEDN
+241 SDLFVANEN
-251 TNNSLFRN
+251 NANNSLFRN
-259 DGPNI
+259 DGPDN

-300 WGGQNNQLFINENGT
+300 WDGQNNQLFINDNGT

-324 AVETGSSFGSAFADV
+324 AAETGSSFGSAFADV
-339 DNDGDLDLLVCNAY
+339 DNDGDLDLLVCNSY
-353 FAGQETNSLF
+353 FTGQETNSLF
-363 INDGNGIFSKDTG
+363 INDGTGTFSKDT
-376 SALANHQGN
+376 SSSLANHQGN

-409 ENQSN
+409 ENQTN
-414 SLFKNTGSG
+414 SLYKNTGSG

-445 RIRATINGN
+445 RVRATINGN

-472 SFTNHFGLGDAS
+472 SYTNHFGLGDAS
-484 NVSEIEVQWPSG
+484 NVAEIEIQWPSG

-503 IDGNNTYLVVE
+503 IQGNNSYLVFE
-514 GNGIQLG
+514 GEGIQLG
-521 TTTQIK
+521 TTSQAK
-527 YGYVIYPVPAEDILV
+527 YGYVIFPVPAKDVLV
-542 VNFPKDDINSK
+542 INFPKDELNSK

-560 ARKVKEGTNNN
+560 ARKVKEQDNY
-571 AVFMEMDIS
+571 AESSMEMNLS
-580 HLNAGIYI
+580 HLSAGEYI
-588 LKITNNDQVTSQKII
+588 LKITSNNKVSSQKII

>member
-1 MSVTFQ
+1 MIKYLLHF
-7 ITFTLTKAFNNQSQN
+7 
-22 QTIMTKS
+22 S
-29 IILFS
+29 I
-34 LCAFIFFAEKTKAQS
+34 CAVLLLSEKTQAQS

-57 ITTTPSASRS
+57 ITTTPTASRS

-78 DDIFFTNGPTAGQNN
+78 DDIFFTNGPAVEQKN
-93 MLYINNGDNTFTT
+93 MLYLNNTDGTFTT
-106 VNADDIVS
+106 VTDDAFVL

-213 EPVTGLSITSETLA
+213 EAVTGLSITNETLA

-236 DGDGD
+236 DNDGD
-241 SDLFVANEDN
+241 CDLFVTNEDN
-251 TNNSLFRN
+251 ANNSLFRN
-259 DGPNI
+259 DGPNN
-264 FTQITNLPIT
+264 FTQITNLSIT

-300 WGGQNNQLFINENGT
+300 WGGQTNQLFLNENGT
-315 FVEQTSSAI
+315 FVEQTGSAI
-324 AVETGSSFGSAFADV
+324 AAETGSSFGSAFADV

-363 INDGNGIFSKDTG
+363 INDGSGNFSKDTT
-376 SALANHQGN
+376 SSLANHQGN

-423 NNWIKIRCVG
+423 NNWIKIRCAG
-433 DPSNGSAVGAKV
+433 DPSNNSAVGAKV

-454 EIWQT
+454 EVWQT

-472 SFTNHFGLGDAS
+472 SFTNHFGLGDAVIV
-484 NVSEIEVQWPSG
+484 NEIEIQWPSG

-503 IDGNNTYLVVE
+503 IDGNNGYLVVE

-521 TTTQIK
+521 TNASEK
-527 YGYVIYPVPAEDILV
+527 YGHVVFPVPADDILFIH
-542 VNFPKDDINSK
+542 FPKGEINSK
-553 VEIFDLN
+553 VELFDLN
-560 ARKVKEGTNNN
+560 ARKVKEETNTN
-571 AVFMEMDIS
+571 AISMEMDIS
-580 HLNAGIYI
+580 HLSAGVYI
-588 LKITNNDQVTSQKII
+588 LKIGNNGKTITRKIA

>member
-1 MSVTFQ
+1 
-7 ITFTLTKAFNNQSQN
+7 
-22 QTIMTKS
+22 MTKS
-29 IILFS
+29 ILFFS
-34 LCAFIFFAEKTKAQS
+34 FSVLLFFIEKTQAQS

-93 MLYINNGDNTFTT
+93 MLYINNTDGTFTT
-106 VNADDIVS
+106 VTSDDIVL

-145 GKKNYFYRNN
+145 GKRNYFYRNN

-187 FLDAYITN
+187 LLDAYITN
-195 SIVSTRNLYFEN
+195 SVVSTRNLYFEN
-207 QGDGSF
+207 HGDGSF
-213 EPVTGLSITSETLA
+213 EAVTGLSITSETLA

-241 SDLFVANEDN
+241 SDLFVTNEDN
-251 TNNSLFRN
+251 ANNSLFRN
-259 DGPNI
+259 DGPNN
-264 FTQITNLPIT
+264 FTQITNLSIT

-300 WGGQNNQLFINENGT
+300 WGGQNNQLFINDNGT
-315 FVEQTSSAI
+315 FIEQISSAI
-324 AVETGSSFGSAFADV
+324 AAETGSSFGSSFADV
-339 DNDGDLDLLVCNAY
+339 DNDGDLDLLVCNSY
-353 FAGQETNSLF
+353 FTGQTTNSLF
-363 INDGNGIFSKDTG
+363 INDGSGTFSKDT
-376 SALANHQGN
+376 SSSLANHQGN

-445 RIRATINGN
+445 RIRATIHGN

-484 NVSEIEVQWPSG
+484 NVAEIEIHWPSG

-503 IDGNNTYLVVE
+503 IDENNNYVVVE

-521 TTTQIK
+521 TTSQTK
-527 YGYVIYPVPAEDILV
+527 YGYTVFPVPSNDVLFI
-542 VNFPKDDINSK
+542 NFPNDKLNSK

-560 ARKVKEGTNNN
+560 ARIVKEETNTN
-571 AVFMEMDIS
+571 AVSMEMDIS
-580 HLNAGIYI
+580 HLNAGTYI
-588 LKITNNDQVTSQKII
+588 LKITNSNKVSSQKII

>member
-1 MSVTFQ
+1 
-7 ITFTLTKAFNNQSQN
+7 
-22 QTIMTKS
+22 MTKS
-29 IILFS
+29 ILLFS
-34 LCAFIFFAEKTKAQS
+34 FCVLLFFTEKTNAQS

-93 MLYINNGDNTFTT
+93 MLYINNADGTFTT
-106 VNADDIVS
+106 VTDDDIVL

-155 GDGTFEYEPSN
+155 GDGTFEYEPTN

-195 SIVSTRNLYFEN
+195 SVVSTRNLYFEN

-241 SDLFVANEDN
+241 SDLFVTNEDN
-251 TNNSLFRN
+251 ATNSLFRN
-259 DGPNI
+259 DGPNN
-264 FTQITNLPIT
+264 FTQITGLSIT
-274 QNGKNSAGS
+274 QSGKNSAGS

-295 LFVAN
+295 LFIAN
-300 WGGQNNQLFINENGT
+300 WGGQTNQLFINDNGT

-324 AVETGSSFGSAFADV
+324 AAETGSSFGSAFADV

-353 FAGQETNSLF
+353 FTGQTTNSLF
-363 INDGNGIFSKDTG
+363 INDGNGNFSKDT
-376 SALANHQGN
+376 SSSLANHQGN

-472 SFTNHFGLGDAS
+472 SYTNHFGLGNAAT
-484 NVSEIEVQWPSG
+484 VLEIEIKWPSG

-503 IDGNNTYLVVE
+503 IEGNNTYLVIE

-521 TTTQIK
+521 TNTEIK
-527 YGYVIYPVPAEDILV
+527 VEYVVYPVPTDDVLV
-542 VNFPKDDINSK
+542 INFPAGELNSK

-560 ARKVKEGTNNN
+560 ARKVKEEINTK
-571 AVFMEMDIS
+571 AVSMEMDIS
-580 HLNAGIYI
+580 HLSAGEYI
-588 LKITNNDQVTSQKII
+588 LKITNEDKVSSQKII

>member
-1 MSVTFQ
+1 M
-7 ITFTLTKAFNNQSQN
+7 KK
-22 QTIMTKS
+22 TIL
-29 IILFS
+29 LFS
-34 LCAFIFFAEKTKAQS
+34 ICIVIFFTEKTKAQS

-78 DDIFFTNGPTAGQNN
+78 DDIFFTNGPAAGQNN
-93 MLYINNGDNTFTT
+93 MLYINNGDGSFTT
-106 VNADDIVS
+106 VTSDDIVS

-145 GKKNYFYRNN
+145 GRKNYFYRNN
-155 GDGTFEYEPSN
+155 GNGTFEYEPTN

-173 YSEMVNWIDLNNDQ
+173 YSEMINWIDLNNDQ
-187 FLDAYITN
+187 YLDAYITN
-195 SIVSTRNLYFEN
+195 SVVSTRNLYFEN

-213 EPVTGLSITSETLA
+213 EAVSGLSITSETLA

-241 SDLFVANEDN
+241 SDLFVANEN
-251 TNNSLFRN
+251 NANNSLFRN
-259 DGPNI
+259 DGPDN

-300 WGGQNNQLFINENGT
+300 WDGQNNQLFINDNGT

-324 AVETGSSFGSAFADV
+324 AAETGSSFGSAFADV
-339 DNDGDLDLLVCNAY
+339 DNDGDLDLLVCNSY
-353 FAGQETNSLF
+353 FTGQETNSLF
-363 INDGNGIFSKDTG
+363 INDGTGTFSKDT
-376 SALANHQGN
+376 SSSLANHQGN

-445 RIRATINGN
+445 RVRATINGN

-472 SFTNHFGLGDAS
+472 SYTNHFGLGDAS
-484 NVSEIEVQWPSG
+484 NVAEIEIQWPSG

-503 IDGNNTYLVVE
+503 IQGNDSYLVFE
-514 GNGIQLG
+514 GEGIQLS
-521 TTTQIK
+521 TTSQAK
-527 YGYVIYPVPAEDILV
+527 YGYVIFPVPTEDVLV
-542 VNFPKDDINSK
+542 INFPKDELNSK
-553 VEIFDLN
+553 IELFDLN
-560 ARKVKEGTNNN
+560 GRKVKEETNNN
-571 AVFMEMDIS
+571 AVSMEMDIS
-580 HLNAGIYI
+580 HLNAGTYI
-588 LKITNNDQVTSQKII
+588 LKITNNNKVSSQKII

>member
-1 MSVTFQ
+1 
-7 ITFTLTKAFNNQSQN
+7 
-22 QTIMTKS
+22 MTKPLL
-29 IILFS
+29 LFS
-34 LCAFIFFAEKTKAQS
+34 LCLLFFFTEKTRAQS

-78 DDIFFTNGPTAGQNN
+78 DDIFFTNGPAAGQNN
-93 MLYINNGDNTFTT
+93 MLYLNNGDGSFTT
-106 VNADDIVS
+106 VIADDIVS

-135 VVVTYGRNGV
+135 VVVTYGRNGT

-155 GDGTFEYEPSN
+155 GNGTYTYEPDN

-173 YSEMVNWIDLNNDQ
+173 YSEMANWIDLNNDQ
-187 FLDAYITN
+187 YLDAYITN
-195 SIVSTRNLYFEN
+195 SVVSTRNLYFEN
-207 QGDGSF
+207 QGNGSF
-213 EPVTGLSITSETLA
+213 EAVSGLSITSETLA

-241 SDLFVANEDN
+241 SDLFIANENDA
-251 TNNSLFRN
+251 NNSLFRN
-259 DGPNI
+259 DGPDN
-264 FTQITNLPIT
+264 FTQITNLAIT
-274 QNGKNSAGS
+274 QNGRNSAGS

-300 WGGQNNQLFINENGT
+300 WDGQSNQLFLDENGT

-324 AVETGSSFGSAFADV
+324 ALEIGSSFGSAFADV

-353 FAGQETNSLF
+353 FTGQITNSLF
-363 INDGNGIFSKDTG
+363 INDGNGVFTKDTN

-409 ENQSN
+409 ENQAN

-445 RIRATINGN
+445 RVRANINGN
-454 EIWQT
+454 EVWQI

-472 SFTNHFGLGDAS
+472 SFTNHFGLGNAT
-484 NVSEIEVQWPSG
+484 NVSEIRVEWPSG
-496 AVETFTD
+496 TVETFTD
-503 IDGNNTYLVVE
+503 IEENNTYLVVE

-521 TTTQIK
+521 VTANAKHDYI
-527 YGYVIYPVPAEDILV
+527 IYPIPAKDVLMI
-542 VNFPKDDINSK
+542 NFPTNELASK

-560 ARKVKEGTNNN
+560 ARKLKEESKVSELSF
-571 AVFMEMDIS
+571 AMDVS
-580 HLNAGIYI
+580 QLSAGEYI
-588 LKITNNDQVTSQKII
+588 LKITNNAGITSEKII

>member
-1 MSVTFQ
+1 
-7 ITFTLTKAFNNQSQN
+7 
-22 QTIMTKS
+22 MTKS
-29 IILFS
+29 MLLFSICAILF
-34 LCAFIFFAEKTKAQS
+34 FTEKTRAQS

-67 ANFIDVNGDGW
+67 ANFVDVNGDNW
-78 DDIFFTNGPTAGQNN
+78 DDIFFTNGPADGQNN
-93 MLYINNGDNTFTT
+93 MLYINNADGTFTT
-106 VNADDIVS
+106 ITADDIVS

-126 VDNDGDLDA
+126 VDNDGDLDG

-173 YSEMVNWIDLNNDQ
+173 YSEMVNWIDINNDQ

-213 EPVTGLSITSETLA
+213 APVTGLPITSETLA

-241 SDLFVANEDN
+241 CDLFVANEN
-251 TNNSLFRN
+251 NANNSLFRN
-259 DGPNI
+259 DGPDN
-264 FTQITNLPIT
+264 FTQITNLYIT

-295 LFVAN
+295 LFIAN
-300 WGGQNNQLFINENGT
+300 WDGQNNQLFINENGT
-315 FVEQTSSAI
+315 FTEQIGSAI
-324 AVETGSSFGSAFADV
+324 AAETGSSFGSAFADV
-339 DNDGDLDLLVCNAY
+339 DNDADLDLLVCNAY
-353 FAGQETNSLF
+353 FAGQTTNSLF
-363 INDGNGIFSKDTG
+363 INDGSGNFSKDT
-376 SALANHQGN
+376 SSSLANHPGN

-409 ENQSN
+409 ESQSN
-414 SLFKNTGSG
+414 SLFKNTGTG

-433 DPSNGSAVGAKV
+433 DPSNSSAVGAKV

-472 SFTNHFGLGDAS
+472 SFTNHFGLGDAVT
-484 NVSEIEVQWPSG
+484 VSEIEISWPSG
-496 AVETFTD
+496 AVETFTN
-503 IDGNNTYLVVE
+503 IEGNNGYLVVE

-521 TTTQIK
+521 TSAPIK
-527 YGYVIYPVPAEDILV
+527 YGYVVYPIPSDDVLTI
-542 VNFPKDDINSK
+542 NFPENETNST
-553 VEIFDLN
+553 VEIYDLN
-560 ARKVKEGTNNN
+560 ARKVNEYNISNK
-571 AVFMEMDIS
+571 ASIQMDVS
-580 HLNAGIYI
+580 HLNTGEYI
-588 LKITNNDQVTSQKII
+588 LRITHNAKITSHKII

>member
-1 MSVTFQ
+1 MKKPALL
-7 ITFTLTKAFNNQSQN
+7 ITFCA
-22 QTIMTKS
+22 
-29 IILFS
+29 FS
-34 LCAFIFFAEKTKAQS
+34 LLSLKATAQS
-49 FEETTFED
+49 FEETTIAD

-78 DDIFFTNGPTAGQNN
+78 DDIFFTNGPASGQNN
-93 MLYINNGDNTFTT
+93 MLYLNNGDGTFTT
-106 VNADDIVS
+106 VIADDIVM

-135 VVVTYGRNGV
+135 VVVTYGRNGT
-145 GKKNYFYRNN
+145 GKINYFYRNN
-155 GDGTFEYEPSN
+155 GDGTFTYEPDN
-166 AIGIPLT
+166 AIGLPLT
-173 YSEMVNWIDLNNDQ
+173 YSEMANWIDLNNDQ

-195 SIVSTRNLYFEN
+195 SVVSTRNLYFEN
-207 QGDGSF
+207 QGDGTF
-213 EPVTGLSITSETLA
+213 EAVTGQSITSETLA

-241 SDLFVANEDN
+241 SDLFITNENN

-259 DGPNI
+259 DGPNN
-264 FTQITNLPIT
+264 FTKITNLAIT

-300 WGGQNNQLFINENGT
+300 WDGQKNQLFINENGT
-315 FVEQTSSAI
+315 FIEQTSSAI
-324 AVETGSSFGSAFADV
+324 ALETGSSFGSAFADV
-339 DNDGDLDLLVCNAY
+339 DNDGDLDLLVCNSY
-353 FAGQETNSLF
+353 FPGQVTNSLF
-363 INDGNGIFSKDTG
+363 INDGTGVFTKDT
-376 SALANHQGN
+376 SSSLANHQGN

-393 YNNDGWL
+393 FNNDGWL

-409 ENQSN
+409 ENQNN

-433 DPSNGSAVGAKV
+433 NPSNASAVGAKV
-445 RIRATINGN
+445 RVRATINGN
-454 EIWQT
+454 EILQT

-484 NVSEIEVQWPSG
+484 NVSEIIIEWPSG
-496 AVETFTD
+496 TVETFTD
-503 IDGNNTYLVVE
+503 IEENNTYLIVE

-521 TTTQIK
+521 SATQAKDGFI
-527 YGYVIYPVPAEDILV
+527 IYPVPTQEVLFI
-542 VNFPKDDINSK
+542 NFPKDRIASK
-553 VEIFDLN
+553 IEIFDLN
-560 ARKVKEGTNNN
+560 GRIVKQQKVNLEPSIT
-571 AVFMEMDIS
+571 MDVS
-580 HLNAGIYI
+580 NLNVGEYV
-588 LKITNNDQVTSQKII
+588 LKITNDNSITSKKII